1 MGHSKKEIQLTTLGK
16 SPLHDTG
23 CWRQWLKES
32 SYCCIPVVEHVFSVY
47 TDITISTEEWLWPA
61 VTTTDSSWTA
71 ATLLA
76 DLSCR
81 ILLCHHGIHQTGSLF
96 LPPH

>member
-1 MGHSKKEIQLTTLGK
+1 MGHSKKKKEIQ
-16 SPLHDTG
+16 PLHDTG
-23 CWRQWLKES
+23 WWRQWLKES
-32 SYCCIPVVEHVFSVY
+32 SYCCIPVAEHVVSVY
-47 TDITISTEEWLWPA
+47 TDITISTEEWLWSA

-81 ILLCHHGIHQTGSLF
+81 ILLRHRGIHQTGSLC
-96 LPPH
+96 LPPL